1 MKILEDMILERG
13 IAVNEDILKVDSFVN
28 HQVDPELMKNIGDE
42 FAEHFKGQGITKVA
56 TIESSGIA
64 PALMTA
70 LALNVP
76 MLILKKQPSKI
87 LNQDL
92 YQTVVTSYTKGTS
105 YELTLSKNFISEN
118 DHVLIIDDFL
128 ANGEAATGAIR
139 LIRKAHATIAGVGIL
154 IEKSFQPGYEKLT
167 EQGID
172 VYSLARIAKL
182 DEGVIEFVKD

>member
-92 YQTVVTSYTKGTS
+92 YQTVVTSYTNGTS

-182 DEGVIEFVKD
+182 GEGVIEFVKD